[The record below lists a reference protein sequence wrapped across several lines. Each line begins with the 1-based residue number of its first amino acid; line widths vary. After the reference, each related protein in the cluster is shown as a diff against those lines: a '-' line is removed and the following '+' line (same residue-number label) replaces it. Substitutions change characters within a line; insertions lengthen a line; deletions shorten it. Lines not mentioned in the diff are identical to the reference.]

1 MSRGAPAPALCPAL
15 FSESQAAGGGWPRGR
30 TPASGCRR
38 RLGRLRPEGGR
49 PARQGQEPGGV
60 PPRAWSFLLCLP
72 TVAKKQS
79 HLLRRPPVPRAPPP
93 SRPPD
98 SGPPRG
104 PTSDT
109 TALGV
114 GLAQESGGGAASTR
128 LATARW
134 LVQDV
139 GQARPPAPRGP
150 RLLPPAA
157 ELLAPARPP
166 RRPGQHPLLREGLA
180 VCGSPPVLKGTIRGA
195 SRLRLTRR
203 GAPWPSACGADPAC
217 GGRACLLPRGG

>member
-1 MSRGAPAPALCPAL
+1 MGAHLPLG
-15 FSESQAAGGGWPRGR
+15 AGGVSAGSGQRVGGLHNRVRSPAGSRRGPGPFSCVFPQWQESR
-30 TPASGCRR
+30 VTS
-38 RLGRLRPEGGR
+38 LGGH
-49 PARQGQEPGGV
+49 
-60 PPRAWSFLLCLP
+60 
-72 TVAKKQS
+72 QS
-79 HLLRRPPVPRAPPP
+79 HEHPTRTAPRLWA
-93 SRPPD
+93 
-98 SGPPRG
+98 PPRG

-150 RLLPPAA
+150 RLLPTAA
-157 ELLAPARPP
+157 ELLARARPP
-166 RRPGQHPLLREGLA
+166 RRPGQRPLLREGLV
-180 VCGSPPVLKGTIRGA
+180 VCGSPPVPKGTIHGA

-203 GAPWPSACGADPAC
+203 GAPWPSACGADPAG
-217 GGRACLLPRGG
+217 GGRAYLLPRGG